1 MKDDKHTNVEHIVTD
16 AISPV
21 IGASIS
27 ELSKDISAKLE
38 KSPLIDFDI
47 DTSLDFKTAKKK
59 FKQQFLSRLLRTT
72 YGNISEVAKRA
83 GVDRRSIHRI
93 VKDAG
98 IDVNRMRAEMIR
110 PYEVKQKA
118 IGNIIGDVLEH
129 YKHVIHPERIAA
141 AYENVGSISKDILNE
156 LPDKPLSLK
165 HAEELFETEYLQKAL
180 AENNNNITQTAKK
193 IKIRY
198 ETLLRKLKSLG
209 LK

>member
-1 MKDDKHTNVEHIVTD
+1 MNDRKPKDVEHIVTD
-16 AISPV
+16 AIRPV

-47 DTSLDFKTAKKK
+47 DTKLKFKAAKRK

-98 IDVNRMRAEMIR
+98 IDVRQMRVDMLR
-110 PYEVKQKA
+110 PYEVRQRA
-118 IGNIIGDVLEH
+118 IGNIVSDVLEH
-129 YKHVIHPERIAA
+129 YKSVIHPEKIAA
-141 AYENVGSISKDILNE
+141 AYRNVDLISKDILEE
-156 LPDKPLSLK
+156 LPERPITLK
-165 HAEELFETEYLQKAL
+165 QAEELFENEYLSKAL
-180 AENNNNITQTAKK
+180 EESGGSITGTAKK
-193 IKIRY
+193 IGLRY
-198 ETLLRKLKSLG
+198 ETLLRKLKVIG

>member
-1 MKDDKHTNVEHIVTD
+1 MTDKKHKDVEHIVSD
-16 AISPV
+16 AMKPV

-47 DTSLDFKTAKKK
+47 DTKLRFKQAKRK

-98 IDVNRMRAEMIR
+98 IDVRKMRVEMLR

-118 IGNIIGDVLEH
+118 IGNIIGDVLES
-129 YKHVIHPERIAA
+129 YKTVLHPEKIAA
-141 AYENVGSISKDILNE
+141 AYRNVDSISKDILEE
-156 LPDKPLSLK
+156 LPEKPITLK
-165 HAEELFETEYLQKAL
+165 QAEELFEKEYLKKAL
-180 AENNNNITQTAKK
+180 EENSHSMTKTAKK
-193 IKIRY
+193 IGLRY
-198 ETLLRKLKSLG
+198 ETLLRKLKSLN